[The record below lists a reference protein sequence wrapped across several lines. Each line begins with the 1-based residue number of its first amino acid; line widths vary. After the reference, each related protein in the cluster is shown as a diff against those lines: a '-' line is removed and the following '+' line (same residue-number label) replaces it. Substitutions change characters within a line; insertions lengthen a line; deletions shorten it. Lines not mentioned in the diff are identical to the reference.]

1 MKNNTSYHVILL
13 DKSMD
18 CFLHDND
25 PCHER
30 VQGKKLKWFQNL
42 HWKEMH

>member
-1 MKNNTSYHVILL
+1 
-13 DKSMD
+13 MD

-25 PCHER
+25 PRHER
-30 VQGKKLKWFQNL
+30 VQGEKLKWFQNL